1 MAFAWRD
8 ESTCTARPKSRRQR
22 TINLREPRVGEIAM
36 PSSNAAAVEWRQS
49 PGVLALLACVLWS
62 ATVTAQTVSPVQ
74 LAHEGRTLSVAQ
86 VNDLE
91 NRLTTNPEDLAA
103 RTRLLGYYFAS
114 AQRAIGADAT
124 RAARRRH
131 IVWMIEHHPEAEATT
146 LSEMTIDPAGHA
158 LADPDGYTDA
168 KTRWLAQIDRHK
180 DDARVLLHAARF
192 FRLPDRTLSL
202 DLLKQAVR
210 LSPTDANAARELG
223 YTYAITIL
231 GVTMINNN
239 GLPMNADP
247 AAAAGPLATQSIAD
261 VRASS
266 NLAVIRSAGAILA
279 QYGVMVGAI
288 SKFAINRDNL
298 AEELL
303 TKAEAMDPTD
313 FGTVQSLAAFY
324 HFKWLRAQTT
334 ADRTT
339 YASQELEQ
347 AERAVERSK
356 GDPDWYRTSL
366 LTAAKAAIEANDV
379 GKARQLATTALAQV
393 GSRNDDTTGQTIHD
407 SHVVLGRV
415 ALRTGDLAEAKTH
428 LQQAGHV
435 TGGGTLTSFGPN
447 MSLAKELLER
457 GERGAVV
464 QYLEACA
471 AFWPNRMLTQ
481 WLQTITSGGTPNFG
495 ANLTY

>member
-1 MAFAWRD
+1 MAIVRN
-8 ESTCTARPKSRRQR
+8 TTMR
-22 TINLREPRVGEIAM
+22 TNRGL
-36 PSSNAAAVEWRQS
+36 
-49 PGVLALLACVLWS
+49 VLTLLVSVLWR
-62 ATVTAQTVSPVQ
+62 ATPTAQTAPPASQ
-74 LAHEGRTLSVAQ
+74 LAREGRTLSVAQ

-91 NRLTTNPEDLAA
+91 TRLTTNPEDLAA

-114 AQRAIGADAT
+114 AQRAMGADAT

-131 IVWMIEHHPEAEATT
+131 IVWVVEHHPEADVTT
-146 LSEMTIDPAGHA
+146 LSEMTIDPAGHP
-158 LADPDGYTDA
+158 LADPEGYA
-168 KTRWLAQIDRHK
+168 EVKTRWLAQIDRRK

-192 FRLPDRTLSL
+192 FRLPDRALAL

-210 LSPTDANAARELG
+210 LSPTDAAASELG
-223 YTYAITIL
+223 YVYAITIL

-239 GLPMNADP
+239 GLPMSADP
-247 AAAAGPLATQSIAD
+247 AAAAGALARQSIAE

-288 SKFAINRDNL
+288 SKVTINQDAL

-303 TKAEAMDPTD
+303 TKAEAMNPAD
-313 FGTVQSLAAFY
+313 FGTVQSLSTFY
-324 HFKWLRAQTT
+324 HLQWVRARTA
-334 ADRTT
+334 ADRMRF
-339 YASQELEQ
+339 AAQELEQ
-347 AERAVERSK
+347 AERAVERSYAE
-356 GDPDWYRTSL
+356 PDWYRASL
-366 LTAAKAAIEANDV
+366 LMAAKAAIEADDV
-379 GKARQLATTALAQV
+379 GKARQFATTALAQV
-393 GSRNDDTTGQTIHD
+393 GSRNDNTTGQIIHD

-415 ALRTGDLAEAKTH
+415 ALRTGNVAEAKAQ

-457 GERGAVV
+457 GERDAVV
-464 QYLEACA
+464 QYLEACE
-471 AFWPNRMLTQ
+471 AFWPNRMLSQ
-481 WLQTITSGGTPNFG
+481 WIQTITGGGTPNFG